1 MPDFHGPIQS
11 FTTAGTLWLIL
22 VFPLAVALYCAWIA
36 LRGRP
41 IDARGRDTRRPI
53 AILSVGALALSFAVS
68 AYHAYVLTT
77 KGEGERLLVQHLW
90 RMVRVGQL
98 DASFDLAFDPLSAT
112 MALVI
117 TGIGLPIFVFSSSYM
132 QSDAGYARFFA
143 WLCGFVAAMLLLV
156 LADNFV
162 LLLFGWEGVG
172 LCSWGLI
179 GFWWSLGEKASAGRK
194 AFLVNRV
201 GDAGLVL
208 GIALLYWGLGGAWS
222 EGDYVPDLTPRFSS
236 VEVGSAVASG
246 PESDPVAPAPS
257 TQAPI
262 GEGAGEGVAEERVV
276 EEGESP
282 SPALPSTAGAG
293 FLTLASYSGAVVFM
307 DDARTP
313 LKGLAGEIVRAPFS
327 RLPVKGGIHSF
338 RIHPGAGAGDFLVT
352 HVAFGEGREIAL
364 TSFGPSVTFRNM
376 RDQLAAHDA
385 HGHAPVR
392 EALLSKRI
400 AGGVTV
406 LTLACLLLFVGAI
419 GKSAQFP
426 LYVWLPDAMAGPT
439 PVSALIHAATMVTA
453 GVYLIARLSF
463 LFVLSSPACAT
474 IAVVG
479 AGTSLF
485 AATMGLYQYDLK
497 RILAYS
503 TVSQLGLMVLAV
515 GVGAYVAGVF
525 HLVTHACFKACLF
538 LSAGAAIHAL
548 HSRDQDAHEDEE
560 PAPGAGARGAS
571 AMQDVRILSRFGGL
585 QRVMP
590 RTARAY
596 FLGCLAITAAPIPG
610 LAGFWSKDDVLVRAF
625 TTQNVGS
632 IPGPLLGGV
641 ALFASGLTSF
651 YMWRSWYLVFAPRR
665 ATSEVAPGAED
676 GSSAITG
683 ALTFLGA
690 LSVVAGAIGIGG
702 RLFGKGGESLLEAWL
717 APAFRGAH
725 APFSAGGLAVEW
737 GVIGGAYAV
746 GIVGWALARARYGEA
761 RATDWEARERRAPFF
776 DASTHG
782 WWLDAL
788 YTRTV
793 VPFTRWSAAFLD
805 EFDVRVVDGFVN
817 LGAGLARVFAWIVGR
832 TDDAVVDGAVHL
844 LSEGTLR
851 AGGRLQRL
859 QSGRIQTY
867 VLVILL
873 GVIALAFLPYWLR

>member
-11 FTTAGTLWLIL
+11 FTVTGTLWLIL
-22 VFPLAVALYCAWIA
+22 ASPLAAAIYCAWRA
-36 LRGRP
+36 LYGRK
-41 IDARGRDTRRPI
+41 IDARARESI
-53 AILSVGALALSFAVS
+53 ATLSLGAIGLSLATSG
-68 AYHAYVLTT
+68 YHAYLLAT
-77 KGEGERLLVQHLW
+77 KGEAERLLLQHLW

-117 TGIGLPIFVFSSSYM
+117 TGIGLPIFVFSASYM
-132 QSDAGYARFFA
+132 ETEAAYARFFA
-143 WLCGFVAAMLLLV
+143 WLNGFVAAMLLLV

-179 GFWWSLGEKASAGRK
+179 GFWWPSGGKASAGRK

-208 GIALLYWGLGGAWS
+208 GVALLYWGLGGTWQD
-222 EGDYVPDLTPRFSS
+222 GDYVPDLNPRFSS
-236 VEVGSAVASG
+236 VEVGTSAATG
-246 PESDPVAPAPS
+246 PEIDPGAPPPAPS
-257 TQAPI
+257 
-262 GEGAGEGVAEERVV
+262 AEE
-276 EEGESP
+276 EAEQPAPSLPPTTGE
-282 SPALPSTAGAG
+282 G
-293 FLTLASYSGAVVFM
+293 FLTLPSYSGAVVFM

-313 LKGLAGEIVRAPFS
+313 LKGERGEILRAPFA
-327 RLPVKGGIHSF
+327 RFQVKGGIHSF
-338 RIHPGAGAGDFLVT
+338 RIHPGSGLDDFLVT
-352 HVAFGEGREIAL
+352 HVAFGEEREIAL
-364 TSFGPSVTFRNM
+364 ASFGPSVTFRNV
-376 RDQLAAHDA
+376 RDQLAAHDL

-392 EALLSKRI
+392 EALLGKRI
-400 AGGVTV
+400 GGGVTV

-453 GVYLIARLSF
+453 GVYLVARLSF

-474 IAVVG
+474 IAAVG

-515 GVGAYVAGVF
+515 GVGAYVSGVF

-538 LSAGAAIHAL
+538 LAAGAGIHAL
-548 HSRDQDAHEDEE
+548 HAPGEDE
-560 PAPGAGARGAS
+560 ARL
-571 AMQDVRILSRFGGL
+571 QDVRTLGGL
-585 QRVMP
+585 KRVMP

-596 FLGCLAITAAPIPG
+596 FVACLAITAAPVPG
-610 LAGFWSKDDVLVRAF
+610 LAGFWSKDDILVFAF
-625 TTQNVGS
+625 TAQNVGG
-632 IPGPLLGGV
+632 IPGPALGAVALLGAGV
-641 ALFASGLTSF
+641 TSF
-651 YMWRSWYLVFAPRR
+651 YMWRSWYLVFEGAPRR
-665 ATSEVAPGAED
+665 PVADVHD
-676 GSSAITG
+676 GPPAMTG
-683 ALTFLGA
+683 ALTFLAG
-690 LSVVAGAIGIGG
+690 LSVVAGAIGVGG
-702 RLFGKGGESLLEAWL
+702 RLVGKGGSSVLEAWL
-717 APAFRGAH
+717 APALRDAH
-725 APFSAGGLAVEW
+725 APFAHAGVAVEW
-737 GVIGGAYAV
+737 GVVLGAYAV
-746 GIVGWALARARYGEA
+746 AVGGWALARARYGAGRVE
-761 RATDWEARERRAPFF
+761 DWEARERGRPFF
-776 DASTHG
+776 GASVNG

-793 VPFTRWSAAFLD
+793 VAFVEWSSAFLD
-805 EFDVRVVDGFVN
+805 EFDHRVIDGLVSAAAGLTRVV
-817 LGAGLARVFAWIVGR
+817 AWVVGR
-832 TDDAVVDGAVHL
+832 ADDAVVDGAVRA

-851 AGGRLQRL
+851 AGGRLQRV